1 MGMLPHPGSCP
12 HGQCPFRNIPRLE
25 EDAESD
31 KGDLLN
37 NYPNISWKK
46 QELKKEIEQS
56 ARDMLL
62 DSAHSS
68 GRSAELEL
76 SVSVS
81 LCVCAERQIHGKK
94 GGRVRSTLPHS
105 VTIKVADQ

>member
-1 MGMLPHPGSCP
+1 MDPRGMIMGMLPHPGSCP

-31 KGDLLN
+31 KGDLFN
-37 NYPNISWKK
+37 NYPNISGKK

-81 LCVCAERQIHGKK
+81 VCVCVCGASDPREK
-94 GGRVRSTLPHS
+94 GGSGTFY
-105 VTIKVADQ
+105 TAA